1 MTPTQAVTLMKIG
14 TKPTTTHQTSL
25 TIIRRAARYFC
36 EIADAIHDE
45 RRMMRRG
52 AAVLRRFE
60 PFTKQQADAL
70 EQQAKDYGAD
80 TLATIRNVLL
90 DLGQSLLHDGDG
102 YLAALGF
109 DGVCD
114 VLNANTVEREQARL
128 EGVDDLSDLIFV
140 RNLED
145 SASHRGEDFKRGPL
159 FEACLEAMG
168 HFIRTAPK
176 GTLPDPFAPGE
187 VFGPKRSPK
196 LQLV

>member
-1 MTPTQAVTLMKIG
+1 M
-14 TKPTTTHQTSL
+14 
-25 TIIRRAARYFC
+25 
-36 EIADAIHDE
+36 
-45 RRMMRRG
+45 
-52 AAVLRRFE
+52 
-60 PFTKQQADAL
+60 
-70 EQQAKDYGAD
+70 
-80 TLATIRNVLL
+80 
-90 DLGQSLLHDGDG
+90 LHDGDG

-176 GTLPDPFAPGE
+176 GTLPDPFAP
-187 VFGPKRSPK
+187 
-196 LQLV
+196 